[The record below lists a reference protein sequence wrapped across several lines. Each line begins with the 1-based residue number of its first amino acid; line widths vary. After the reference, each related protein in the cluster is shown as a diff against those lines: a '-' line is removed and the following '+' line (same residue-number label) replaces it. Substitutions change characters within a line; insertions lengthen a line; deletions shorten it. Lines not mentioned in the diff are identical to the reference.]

1 MSKKDETKDNKDKGS
16 QKDKKAPKGRR
27 GKRDYVGEDPDKE
40 NEIEEEKGKTQE
52 DEKEKEPGFVDK
64 LLRRD
69 RKVMVFTC
77 PECQDVNYEK
87 SEELQKHLEEMHGII
102 LIPEDVAELQTE
114 IPVKELNR
122 VLKTTKEKLH
132 EIQVIQEIQD
142 KRIVNTLSKPL
153 EQDPKK
159 IMSQLDAKNP
169 EDIYKL
175 SMEKMAT
182 NPDLS
187 KGSNEGGESY
197 YHEEITGD
205 SIEVSMI
212 KRFPRT
218 LETIDLLN
226 KLKMLME

>member
-1 MSKKDETKDNKDKGS
+1 MSKKDETKDNKGKGS
-16 QKDKKAPKGRR
+16 QKDKTAPKGRR
-27 GKRDYVGEDPDKE
+27 GKRDYVGEDPD
-40 NEIEEEKGKTQE
+40 NEKDIEEETDETQE

-69 RKVMVFTC
+69 RKVTVFTC

-102 LIPEDVAELQTE
+102 LIPEDVAELQKE
-114 IPVKELNR
+114 IPVKDLNK
-122 VLKTTKEKLH
+122 VLKTTKENLH

-142 KRIVNTLSKPL
+142 KRIVNSLSKPL

-159 IMSQLDAKNP
+159 IISPLDANNTG
-169 EDIYKL
+169 DIYKL

-187 KGSNEGGESY
+187 QGEPGNESY

-218 LETIDLLN
+218 METIDLLN